1 MTSLDKASP
10 FPFGAKSIIFKLD
23 KHTIGRVVVQQGN
36 INILRSYTR
45 SSKRFLSSLPR
56 WCCGDRAH
64 RRTVANMLSRVGL
77 AKPQNR
83 HWTVR
88 MIACPR
94 KCSNHKSGATV
105 KKVGEVILA
114 QGGNQ
119 QRCAFV
125 FFQSQ
130 RG

>member
-1 MTSLDKASP
+1 MPGLDKASP

-23 KHTIGRVVVQQGN
+23 KHTVGRVVVQQGN
-36 INILRSYTR
+36 INVLRSYTC
-45 SSKRFLSSLPR
+45 SSKRFLSGLLR
-56 WCCGDRAH
+56 WCCGNRDH

-83 HWTVR
+83 YRTVS

-105 KKVGEVILA
+105 KEVGEVILA
-114 QGGNQ
+114 QGG
-119 QRCAFV
+119 
-125 FFQSQ
+125 
-130 RG
+130 